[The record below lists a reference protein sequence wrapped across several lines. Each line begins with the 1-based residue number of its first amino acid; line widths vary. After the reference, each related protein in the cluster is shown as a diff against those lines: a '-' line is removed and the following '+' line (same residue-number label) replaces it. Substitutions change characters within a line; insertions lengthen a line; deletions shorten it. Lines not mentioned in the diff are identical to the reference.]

1 MIIPQRGATVKYWT
15 GTVTQRADYS
25 DPGGDNGSDKNCL
38 ERKCRSFCLLRRSFQ
53 SLAPLGLRRNHVVNH
68 NYLGKRKGG
77 VSRDQPRVWNGS
89 PPSLAPCDLSAPVK
103 GRMTGRAAFE
113 VGRQPSNLT
122 PLVRQLRRQASGFSF
137 SWAFGSLNGG
147 DGNETAVK
155 SKIEI
160 PEPWEWLVKSRLW
173 REG

>member
-1 MIIPQRGATVKYWT
+1 
-15 GTVTQRADYS
+15 
-25 DPGGDNGSDKNCL
+25 
-38 ERKCRSFCLLRRSFQ
+38 
-53 SLAPLGLRRNHVVNH
+53 
-68 NYLGKRKGG
+68 
-77 VSRDQPRVWNGS
+77 
-89 PPSLAPCDLSAPVK
+89 
-103 GRMTGRAAFE
+103 MTGRAAFE